1 MDEKM
6 NDLSPQMEEAED
18 DAVMSPDT
26 YSEET
31 EKIATEENEDATE
44 DDDGFSEPIRESQIE
59 DDMEELKK
67 QFPELSGISRIT
79 ELENP
84 LRYGALRDLGLS
96 PSEAYLATHGRK
108 RISDN
113 RYHLFASP
121 AISASAH
128 GAISE
133 KEMEAARDIFPD
145 ISDKEIRKLYK
156 KVTSNERKNYV

>member
-1 MDEKM
+1 MADEELM
-6 NDLSPQMEEAED
+6 
-18 DAVMSPDT
+18 
-26 YSEET
+26 
-31 EKIATEENEDATE
+31 TEEIAEASSEDGSKISDTVPENETQEEEIAGKDYGA
-44 DDDGFSEPIRESQIE
+44 IE
-59 DDMEELKK
+59 RADVEELKK
-67 QFPELSGISRIT
+67 EFPELSGISHIT

>member
-1 MDEKM
+1 MADEELM
-6 NDLSPQMEEAED
+6 
-18 DAVMSPDT
+18 
-26 YSEET
+26 
-31 EKIATEENEDATE
+31 TEEIAEASSEDISEISNTVSENEPQTE
-44 DDDGFSEPIRESQIE
+44 ESAGKDYGAIE
-59 DDMEELKK
+59 RADVEELKK
-67 QFPELSGISRIT
+67 EFPELSGISRIT

>member
-1 MDEKM
+1 MADEELM
-6 NDLSPQMEEAED
+6 
-18 DAVMSPDT
+18 
-26 YSEET
+26 
-31 EKIATEENEDATE
+31 TEEIAEASSEDISEISNTVSENEPQTE
-44 DDDGFSEPIRESQIE
+44 ESADKDYGAIE
-59 DDMEELKK
+59 RADVEELKK
-67 QFPELSGISRIT
+67 EFPELSGISRIT